1 MKVDCDVLNAVQREA
16 AAGEEVA
23 AHSERESADGGRRG
37 GGGGGRRGSAECRA
51 ARVSVGCRR
60 PHPTVAGPDSRRRQ
74 RGLARPIQKV
84 AQVSPPSP
92 LPSPPFTT
100 LSRLSLESTLFDIL
114 FLILHESA

>member
-23 AHSERESADGGRRG
+23 ARSERESADGGRGRG
-37 GGGGGRRGSAECRA
+37 GGRGGSAECRA

-60 PHPTVAGPDSRRRQ
+60 PHPTVAGPDSRCRQ

-84 AQVSPPSP
+84 AQVSPPSSTP
-92 LPSPPFTT
+92 PPF
-100 LSRLSLESTLFDIL
+100 
-114 FLILHESA
+114 